1 MVKKRQKMHCRQR
14 AIPIFA
20 SGKGNCCLPH
30 HNNNNNNNKNTT
42 METTKSSTNED
53 SRSKKS
59 GVMKKIR
66 HYAKFFVYSYT
77 QYLKTG
83 ETSFYSTWYG
93 HPYGMR

>member
-1 MVKKRQKMHCRQR
+1 
-14 AIPIFA
+14 
-20 SGKGNCCLPH
+20 
-30 HNNNNNNNKNTT
+30 

-59 GVMKKIR
+59 GVMKKNR

>member
-1 MVKKRQKMHCRQR
+1 
-14 AIPIFA
+14 
-20 SGKGNCCLPH
+20 
-30 HNNNNNNNKNTT
+30 